1 MRQNWFKR
9 ERSINVTFRDSLV
22 AKKDM
27 RPRSDSEVATSFI
40 EKTFSFSIPGAAT
53 KHQKGDTEHTEGRV
67 QGQV

>member
-27 RPRSDSEVATSFI
+27 RPRSDSEVATSFSR
-40 EKTFSFSIPGAAT
+40 KDFDFLIPGAAA
-53 KHQKGDTEHTEGRV
+53 KHQEGDPEHAKRRI
-67 QGQV
+67 